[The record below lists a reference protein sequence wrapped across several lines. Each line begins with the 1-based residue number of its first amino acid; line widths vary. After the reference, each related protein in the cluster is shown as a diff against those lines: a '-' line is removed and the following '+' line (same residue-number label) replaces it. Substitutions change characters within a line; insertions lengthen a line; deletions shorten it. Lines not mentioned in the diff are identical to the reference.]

1 VNGSPCRERDN
12 LQVSVGTLIIKDV
25 IFYSSFWF
33 DARRVLAKFHA
44 SAMLHRCTVD
54 TRFAKIRWDV
64 GPGWCL
70 GIYAYEDMHD
80 VLEVKTNLGL
90 RKHGLANLTLEPF

>member
-1 VNGSPCRERDN
+1 MPAWY
-12 LQVSVGTLIIKDV
+12 LP
-25 IFYSSFWF
+25 SFTQ
-33 DARRVLAKFHA
+33 APVLH
-44 SAMLHRCTVD
+44 LCTAD
-54 TRFAKIRWDV
+54 TRPAKMRWDV

-80 VLEVKTNLGL
+80 VLEVKTNLGR